1 MKKIKINEDL
11 IRILISAILLITSI
25 FLKNFKTAYLIV
37 IVVSY
42 VFVSKEVYENALK
55 NIKNKEIFDENLL
68 MIIATLGAFYIK
80 EYPEAVLVMLLFSLG
95 EYLSS
100 QAVDNSKKAIIELMD
115 LRSDKT
121 RLKNGELVSTKKVK
135 LNDIIIVNPGEKIPL
150 DGIIINGASHLDTKN
165 LTGESKPL
173 SVKKGDT
180 VLSGTINIES
190 ILEINSTST
199 YKTSTAS
206 KIIDIMEHADEKKA
220 KTEKFI
226 TKFSKIYTPIVVLL
240 SILIVVI
247 PTILGC
253 DFNTWLYRAL
263 EMLVISCP
271 CALVISVP
279 LSYFAG
285 IGRASKDGILIK
297 GSNEL
302 DNLSNIK
309 TILFDKTGTLTKGVF
324 EVTKI
329 FSVNNKDAELLKL
342 AAEAEANSNHPIALS
357 IKKAY
362 GKEIKSKI
370 TNAKEISG
378 AGISCIIGKD
388 NILVGNKKLL
398 KYNKI
403 DVEENKELGTIVYVA
418 KNKKLLGYIVI
429 SDKIKTNAKESL
441 DKLRNDGISNLI
453 MLSGDAE
460 EVVNIISKKLNLD
473 KAYGNLLPQDKVNI
487 LEEYKMKNKTAF
499 VGDGI
504 NDAPV
509 IKLADVGIAMG
520 GIGSD
525 ATIEASD
532 IVLMKDDLSRL
543 ADAIKISKITKKI
556 VMSNIIFAIMFKIIM
571 LILAILGITPIWLA
585 VFADVGV
592 TIISVLNSLRI
603 FIKKL

>member
-11 IRILISAILLITSI
+11 IRIISSIVFLVLGMIFNENIYLL
-25 FLKNFKTAYLIV
+25 
-37 IVVSY
+37 VVSY
-42 VFVSKEVYENALK
+42 VFVSKEVYFNAFK
-55 NIKNKEIFDENLL
+55 NIREGEIFDENLL
-68 MIIATLGAFYIK
+68 MIIATLGAFYIG
-80 EYPEAVLVMLLFSLG
+80 EYPEAVLVMLLFSIG
-95 EYLSS
+95 EYLSDL
-100 QAVDNSKKAIIELMD
+100 AVDNSKKAIVELMD
-115 LRSDKT
+115 LRSDKIN
-121 RLKNGELVSTKKVK
+121 LKNVGITDVSNAKIG
-135 LNDIIIVNPGEKIPL
+135 DIFVVAPGEKVAL
-150 DGIIINGASHLDTKN
+150 DGIIIKGESHLDTSS
-165 LTGESKPL
+165 LTGETMPRAVYKNSE
-173 SVKKGDT
+173 
-180 VLSGTINIES
+180 VLSGTIN
-190 ILEINSTST
+190 LEGVLEVKATKT
-199 YKTSTAS
+199 FETSTAS
-206 KIIDIMEHADEKKA
+206 KIIEILEKSEEKKT

-226 TKFSKIYTPIVVLL
+226 TRFSKVYTPIVVLL
-240 SILIVVI
+240 AILIIII
-247 PTILGC
+247 PTILGGN
-253 DFNTWLYRAL
+253 FNTWLYRAL

-279 LSYFAG
+279 LGYFSG
-285 IGRASKDGILIK
+285 IGKCSKEGILVK
-297 GSNEL
+297 GSNIL
-302 DNLSNIK
+302 DDLVNID
-309 TILFDKTGTLTKGVF
+309 TIIFDKTGTITEGVF

-441 DKLRNDGISNLI
+441 DKLRNDGISNLV

-499 VGDGI
+499 VNDGI

-509 IKLADVGIAMG
+509 IKCADVGIAMG

-556 VMSNIIFAIMFKIIM
+556 VMSNIIFAIMFKVIM

>member
-1 MKKIKINEDL
+1 MKKIKFNEDL
-11 IRILISAILLITSI
+11 IRILISAILLIISI

-55 NIKNKEIFDENLL
+55 NIKKKEIFDENLL

-95 EYLSS
+95 EYLSN

-329 FSVNNKDAELLKL
+329 NGNINEVLKI
-342 AAEAEANSNHPIALS
+342 AANAEAHSNHPIGKS
-357 IKKAY
+357 IVSAY
-362 GKEIKSKI
+362 NKTLDMKITDYKEI
-370 TNAKEISG
+370 AG
-378 AGISCIIGKD
+378 LGISCKL
-388 NILVGNKKLL
+388 NKEKVLVG
-398 KYNKI
+398 KI
-403 DVEENKELGTIVYVA
+403 DLLLENNIDVDKIDSVGTVIYVA
-418 KNKKLLGYIVI
+418 KNNECIGSIII
-429 SDKIKTNAKESL
+429 SDKIKDNAKETL
-441 DKLRNDGISNLI
+441 EDLRRELVENLVV
-453 MLSGDAE
+453 LSGDKD
-460 EVVNIISKKLNLD
+460 EVVEDLAKTLNLD
-473 KAYGNLLPQDKVNI
+473 AYHAELLPEDKI
-487 LEEYKMKNKTAF
+487 KLLEEYQIFGNVAF

-509 IKLADVGIAMG
+509 IKLSDIGIAMG
-520 GIGSD
+520 KIGSD
-525 ATIEASD
+525 ATVDASD
-532 IVLMKDDLSRL
+532 IVLMNDDLSSITK
-543 ADAIKISKITKKI
+543 AIRISKLTKRVI
-556 VMSNIIFAIMFKIIM
+556 LSNIIFAISFKLLM
-571 LILAILGITPIWLA
+571 LVLAIIGITPIYLA

-592 TIISVLNSLRI
+592 TLLSVLNSLRI
-603 FIKKL
+603 FKKGL

>member
-11 IRILISAILLITSI
+11 IRIIISTVLLVLGMI
-25 FLKNFKTAYLIV
+25 FNENIYLLV
-37 IVVSY
+37 ISY
-42 VFVSKEVYENALK
+42 VFVSKEVYFNAFK
-55 NIKNKEIFDENLL
+55 NIKEGKIFDENFL
-68 MIIATLGAFYIK
+68 MIIATLGAFYIG
-80 EYPEAVLVMLLFSLG
+80 EYPEAVLVMLLFSIG
-95 EYLSS
+95 EYLSDL
-100 QAVDNSKKAIIELMD
+100 AVDNSKKAIVELMD
-115 LRSDKT
+115 LRSDKIN
-121 RLKNGELVSTKKVK
+121 LK
-135 LNDIIIVNPGEKIPL
+135 DIGVTDVNNANIGDVFVVAPGEKVAL
-150 DGIIINGASHLDTKN
+150 DGIIIKGESHLDTSS
-165 LTGESKPL
+165 LTGETMPRAVYKNSE
-173 SVKKGDT
+173 
-180 VLSGTINIES
+180 VLSGTIN
-190 ILEINSTST
+190 LEGVLEVKATKT
-199 YKTSTAS
+199 FETSTAS
-206 KIIDIMEHADEKKA
+206 RIIEILEKSEEKKT

-226 TKFSKIYTPIVVLL
+226 TRFSKVYTPIVVLL
-240 SILIVVI
+240 AILIIII
-247 PTILGC
+247 PTILGGN
-253 DFNTWLYRAL
+253 FNTWLYRAL

-279 LSYFAG
+279 LGYFSG
-285 IGRASKDGILIK
+285 IGKCSKEGILVK
-297 GSNEL
+297 GSNIL
-302 DNLSNIK
+302 DDLVNID
-309 TILFDKTGTLTKGVF
+309 TIIFDKTGTITEGVF

-329 FSVNNKDAELLKL
+329 FSVNNKDVELLKL

-378 AGISCIIGKD
+378 AGISCIIGQD

-441 DKLRNDGISNLI
+441 DKLRSDGISNLV

-509 IKLADVGIAMG
+509 IKCADVGIAMG

-532 IVLMKDDLSRL
+532 IVLMKDDLSNL

-556 VMSNIIFAIMFKIIM
+556 VLSNIIFAIMFKIIM
-571 LILAILGITPIWLA
+571 LVLAILGITPIWLA

-592 TIISVLNSLRI
+592 TIISVFNSLRI
-603 FIKKL
+603 FIKRI

>member
-1 MKKIKINEDL
+1 MKKINEDL
-11 IRILISAILLITSI
+11 IRIIISIVLLVLGMI
-25 FLKNFKTAYLIV
+25 FNENIYLLV
-37 IVVSY
+37 ISY
-42 VFVSKEVYENALK
+42 VFVSKKVYFKAFK
-55 NIKNKEIFDENLL
+55 NIRSGEIFDENFL
-68 MIIATLGAFYIK
+68 MIIATLGAFYIG
-80 EYPEAVLVMLLFSLG
+80 EYPEAVLVMLLFSIG
-95 EYLSS
+95 EYLSDL
-100 QAVDNSKKAIIELMD
+100 AVDNSKKAIVELMD
-115 LRSDKT
+115 LRSDKIN
-121 RLKNGELVSTKKVK
+121 LKNIGVTDVSNAKVG
-135 LNDIIIVNPGEKIPL
+135 DVFVVAPGEKVAL
-150 DGIIINGASHLDTKN
+150 DGIIIKGESHLDTSS
-165 LTGESKPL
+165 LTGETMPRAVYKNSE
-173 SVKKGDT
+173 
-180 VLSGTINIES
+180 VLSGTIN
-190 ILEINSTST
+190 LEGVLEVKATKT
-199 YKTSTAS
+199 FETSTAS
-206 KIIDIMEHADEKKA
+206 KIIEILEKSEEKKT

-226 TKFSKIYTPIVVLL
+226 TRFSKVYTPIVVLL
-240 SILIVVI
+240 AILIIII
-247 PTILGC
+247 PTILGGN
-253 DFNTWLYRAL
+253 FNTWLYRAL

-279 LSYFAG
+279 LGYFSG
-285 IGRASKDGILIK
+285 IGKCSKEGILVK
-297 GSNEL
+297 GSNIL
-302 DNLSNIK
+302 DDLVNID
-309 TILFDKTGTLTKGVF
+309 TIIFDKTGTITEGVF

-329 FSVNNKDAELLKL
+329 YSVNNKDTELLKL
-342 AAEAEANSNHPIALS
+342 AAEAEVNSNHPIALS

-378 AGISCIIGKD
+378 AGISCIIGED

-441 DKLRNDGISNLI
+441 DKLRNDGISNLV

-509 IKLADVGIAMG
+509 IKCADVGIAMG

-556 VMSNIIFAIMFKIIM
+556 VMSNIIFAIMFKVIM

>member
-1 MKKIKINEDL
+1 MKKINEDL
-11 IRILISAILLITSI
+11 IRIIISIVLLVLGMI
-25 FLKNFKTAYLIV
+25 FNENIYLLV
-37 IVVSY
+37 ISY
-42 VFVSKEVYENALK
+42 VFISKEVYFNAFK
-55 NIKNKEIFDENLL
+55 NIREGKIFDENFL
-68 MIIATLGAFYIK
+68 MIIATLGAFYIG
-80 EYPEAVLVMLLFSLG
+80 EYPEAVLVMLLFSIG
-95 EYLSS
+95 EYLSDL
-100 QAVDNSKKAIIELMD
+100 AVDNSKKAIVELMD
-115 LRSDKT
+115 LRSDKIN
-121 RLKNGELVSTKKVK
+121 LKNVGITDVSNAKIG
-135 LNDIIIVNPGEKIPL
+135 DIFVVAPGEKVGL
-150 DGIIINGASHLDTKN
+150 DGIVIKGESHLDTSS
-165 LTGESKPL
+165 LTGEAVPRAVYKNS
-173 SVKKGDT
+173 D
-180 VLSGTINIES
+180 VLSGTIN
-190 ILEINSTST
+190 LEGVLEVKATKT
-199 YKTSTAS
+199 FETSTAS
-206 KIIDIMEHADEKKA
+206 KIIEILEKSEEKKT

-226 TKFSKIYTPIVVLL
+226 TKFSKVYTPIVVLL
-240 SILIVVI
+240 AVFIVII
-247 PTILGC
+247 PTILGGN
-253 DFNTWLYRAL
+253 FNTWLYRAL

-279 LSYFAG
+279 LGYFSG
-285 IGRASKDGILIK
+285 IGKCSKEGILIK
-297 GSNEL
+297 GSNIL
-302 DNLSNIK
+302 DDLVNID
-309 TILFDKTGTLTKGVF
+309 TIIFDKTGTITEGVF

-329 FSVNNKDAELLKL
+329 VSKNKKDDELLML
-342 AAEAEANSNHPIALS
+342 AAAAEANSNHPIALS

-378 AGISCIIGKD
+378 AGISCTIDKD
-388 NILVGNKKLL
+388 NVLVGNKKLL

-487 LEEYKMKNKTAF
+487 LEEYKKYNKTAF

-532 IVLMKDDLSRL
+532 IVLMKDDLSNL

-556 VMSNIIFAIMFKIIM
+556 VLSNIIFAILFKIIM

-592 TIISVLNSLRI
+592 TIISVFNSLRI
-603 FIKKL
+603 FIKRI

>member
-1 MKKIKINEDL
+1 MKKINEDL
-11 IRILISAILLITSI
+11 IRIIISIVLLVLGMI
-25 FLKNFKTAYLIV
+25 FNENIYLLV
-37 IVVSY
+37 ISY
-42 VFVSKEVYENALK
+42 VFISKEVYFNAFK
-55 NIKNKEIFDENLL
+55 NIREGKIFDENFL
-68 MIIATLGAFYIK
+68 MIIATLGAFYIG
-80 EYPEAVLVMLLFSLG
+80 EYPEAVLVMLLFSIG
-95 EYLSS
+95 EYLSDL
-100 QAVDNSKKAIIELMD
+100 AVDNSKKAIVELMD
-115 LRSDKT
+115 LRSDKIN
-121 RLKNGELVSTKKVK
+121 LK
-135 LNDIIIVNPGEKIPL
+135 DIGVTDVNNANIGDVFVVAPGEKVAL
-150 DGIIINGASHLDTKN
+150 DGIIIKGESHLDTSS
-165 LTGESKPL
+165 LTGETMPRAVYKNSE
-173 SVKKGDT
+173 
-180 VLSGTINIES
+180 VLSGTIN
-190 ILEINSTST
+190 LEGVLEVKATKT
-199 YKTSTAS
+199 FETSTAS
-206 KIIDIMEHADEKKA
+206 RIIEILEKSEEKKT

-226 TKFSKIYTPIVVLL
+226 TRFSKVYTPIVVLL
-240 SILIVVI
+240 AILIIII
-247 PTILGC
+247 PTILGGN
-253 DFNTWLYRAL
+253 FNTWLYRAL

-279 LSYFAG
+279 LGYFSG
-285 IGRASKDGILIK
+285 IGKCSKEGILVK
-297 GSNEL
+297 GSNIL
-302 DNLSNIK
+302 DDLVNID
-309 TILFDKTGTLTKGVF
+309 TIIFDKTGTITEGVF

-362 GKEIKSKI
+362 GKEIESKI

-378 AGISCIIGKD
+378 AGISCIIGED

-441 DKLRNDGISNLI
+441 DKLRSDGISNLV

-509 IKLADVGIAMG
+509 IKCADVGIAMG

-532 IVLMKDDLSRL
+532 IVLMKDDLSNL
-543 ADAIKISKITKKI
+543 DDAIKISKITKKI
-556 VMSNIIFAIMFKIIM
+556 VLSNIIFAIMFKIIM
-571 LILAILGITPIWLA
+571 LVLAILGITPIWLA

-603 FIKKL
+603 FIKRI

>member
-1 MKKIKINEDL
+1 MKKINEDL
-11 IRILISAILLITSI
+11 IRIIISIVLLALGMI
-25 FLKNFKTAYLIV
+25 FNENIYLLV
-37 IVVSY
+37 ISY
-42 VFVSKEVYENALK
+42 VFISKEVYFNAFK
-55 NIKNKEIFDENLL
+55 NIREGKIFDENFL
-68 MIIATLGAFYIK
+68 MIIATLGAFYIG
-80 EYPEAVLVMLLFSLG
+80 EYPEAVLVMLLFSIG
-95 EYLSS
+95 EYLSDL
-100 QAVDNSKKAIIELMD
+100 AVDNSKKAIVELMD
-115 LRSDKT
+115 LRSDKIN
-121 RLKNGELVSTKKVK
+121 LKNVGITDVSNAKIG
-135 LNDIIIVNPGEKIPL
+135 DIFVVAPGEKVAL
-150 DGIIINGASHLDTKN
+150 DGIVIKGESHLDTSS
-165 LTGESKPL
+165 LTGEAVPRAVYKNS
-173 SVKKGDT
+173 D
-180 VLSGTINIES
+180 VLSGTIN
-190 ILEINSTST
+190 LEGVLEVKATKT
-199 YKTSTAS
+199 FETSTAS
-206 KIIDIMEHADEKKA
+206 KIIEILEKSEEKKT

-226 TKFSKIYTPIVVLL
+226 TKFSKVYTPIVVLL
-240 SILIVVI
+240 AVFIVI
-247 PTILGC
+247 ISTILGGN
-253 DFNTWLYRAL
+253 FNTWLYRAL

-279 LSYFAG
+279 LGYFSG
-285 IGRASKDGILIK
+285 IGKCSKEGILVK
-297 GSNEL
+297 GSNIL
-302 DNLSNIK
+302 DDLVNVN
-309 TILFDKTGTLTKGVF
+309 TIIFDKTGTITEGVF

-329 FSVNNKDAELLKL
+329 VSKNKKDDELLIL
-342 AAEAEANSNHPIALS
+342 AAAAESNSNHPIATS

-370 TNAKEISG
+370 TNVKEISG
-378 AGISCIIGKD
+378 AGISCIIGED

-441 DKLRNDGISNLI
+441 DKLRNDGISNLV
-453 MLSGDAE
+453 MLSGDDE
-460 EVVNIISKKLNLD
+460 EVVKVISKKLNLD

-487 LEEYKMKNKTAF
+487 LEEYKKYNKTAF

-509 IKLADVGIAMG
+509 IKCADVGIAMG

-532 IVLMKDDLSRL
+532 IVLMKDDLSNL

-556 VMSNIIFAIMFKIIM
+556 VLSNIIFAIMFKIIM
-571 LILAILGITPIWLA
+571 LVLAILGITPIWLA

>member
-1 MKKIKINEDL
+1 MKKINEDL
-11 IRILISAILLITSI
+11 IRIIISIVLLALGMI
-25 FLKNFKTAYLIV
+25 FNENIYLLV
-37 IVVSY
+37 ISY
-42 VFVSKEVYENALK
+42 VFISKEVYFNAFK
-55 NIKNKEIFDENLL
+55 NIREGKIFDENFL
-68 MIIATLGAFYIK
+68 MIIATLGAFYIG
-80 EYPEAVLVMLLFSLG
+80 EYPEAVLVMLLFSIG
-95 EYLSS
+95 EYLSDL
-100 QAVDNSKKAIIELMD
+100 AVDNSKKAIVELMD
-115 LRSDKT
+115 LRSDKIN
-121 RLKNGELVSTKKVK
+121 LKDSGVTDVNNANIG
-135 LNDIIIVNPGEKIPL
+135 DIFVVAPGEKVAL
-150 DGIIINGASHLDTKN
+150 DGIIIKGESHLDTSS
-165 LTGESKPL
+165 LTGETMPRAVYKNSE
-173 SVKKGDT
+173 
-180 VLSGTINIES
+180 VLSGTIN
-190 ILEINSTST
+190 LEGVLEVKATKT
-199 YKTSTAS
+199 FETSTAS
-206 KIIDIMEHADEKKA
+206 KIIEILEKSEEKKT

-226 TKFSKIYTPIVVLL
+226 TRFSKVYTPIVVLL
-240 SILIVVI
+240 AILIIII
-247 PTILGC
+247 PTILGGN
-253 DFNTWLYRAL
+253 FNTWLYRAL

-279 LSYFAG
+279 LGYFSG
-285 IGRASKDGILIK
+285 IGKCSKEGILVK
-297 GSNEL
+297 GSNIL
-302 DNLSNIK
+302 DDLVNID
-309 TILFDKTGTLTKGVF
+309 TIIFDKTGTITEGVF

-329 FSVNNKDAELLKL
+329 YSVNNKDTELLKL
-342 AAEAEANSNHPIALS
+342 AAEAEVNSNHPIALS

-378 AGISCIIGKD
+378 AGISCIIGED

-441 DKLRNDGISNLI
+441 DKLRSDGISNLV

-473 KAYGNLLPQDKVNI
+473 KAYGNLLPQDKVKI

-509 IKLADVGIAMG
+509 IKCADVGIAMG

-532 IVLMKDDLSRL
+532 IVLMKDDLSNL

-556 VMSNIIFAIMFKIIM
+556 VLSNIIFAIMFKVIM

-592 TIISVLNSLRI
+592 TIISVFNSLRI
-603 FIKKL
+603 FIKRI

>member
-1 MKKIKINEDL
+1 MKKIKFNEDL
-11 IRILISAILLITSI
+11 IRILISAVLLIISI

-42 VFVSKEVYENALK
+42 VLVSKEVYENALK
-55 NIKNKEIFDENLL
+55 NIKKKEIFDENLL

-180 VLSGTINIES
+180 VLSGTINIEG

-329 FSVNNKDAELLKL
+329 NGNINEVLKI
-342 AAEAEANSNHPIALS
+342 AANAEAHSNHPIGKS
-357 IKKAY
+357 IVSAY
-362 GKEIKSKI
+362 NKTLDMKITDYKEI
-370 TNAKEISG
+370 AG
-378 AGISCIIGKD
+378 LGISCKL
-388 NILVGNKKLL
+388 NKEKVLVG
-398 KYNKI
+398 KI
-403 DVEENKELGTIVYVA
+403 DLLLENNIDVDKIDSVGTVIYVA
-418 KNKKLLGYIVI
+418 KNNECIGSIII
-429 SDKIKTNAKESL
+429 SDKIKDNAKETL
-441 DKLRNDGISNLI
+441 EDLRGELVENLVV
-453 MLSGDAE
+453 LSGDKD
-460 EVVNIISKKLNLD
+460 EVVEDLAKTLNLD
-473 KAYGNLLPQDKVNI
+473 AYHAELLPEDKI
-487 LEEYKMKNKTAF
+487 KLLEEYQIFGQTAF

-509 IKLADVGIAMG
+509 IKLSDIGIAMG
-520 GIGSD
+520 KIGSD
-525 ATIEASD
+525 ATVDASD
-532 IVLMKDDLSRL
+532 IVLMNDDLSSITK
-543 ADAIKISKITKKI
+543 AIRISKLTKRVI
-556 VMSNIIFAIMFKIIM
+556 LSNIIFAISFKLLM
-571 LILAILGITPIWLA
+571 LVLAIIGITPIYLA

-592 TIISVLNSLRI
+592 TLLSVLNSLRI
-603 FIKKL
+603 FKKDL

>member
-1 MKKIKINEDL
+1 MKKIKINENL
-11 IRILISAILLITSI
+11 IRIIISIVFLVLGMIFNENIYLL
-25 FLKNFKTAYLIV
+25 V
-37 IVVSY
+37 ISY
-42 VFVSKEVYENALK
+42 VFISKEVYFNAFK
-55 NIKNKEIFDENLL
+55 NIREGKIFDENFL
-68 MIIATLGAFYIK
+68 MIIATLGAFYIG
-80 EYPEAVLVMLLFSLG
+80 EYPEAVLVMLLFSIG
-95 EYLSS
+95 EYLSDL
-100 QAVDNSKKAIIELMD
+100 AVDNSKKAIVELMD
-115 LRSDKT
+115 LRSDKIN
-121 RLKNGELVSTKKVK
+121 LKDNGVT
-135 LNDIIIVNPGEKIPL
+135 DVNNANVGDVFVVAPGEKVAL
-150 DGIIINGASHLDTKN
+150 DGIIIKGESHLDTSS
-165 LTGESKPL
+165 LTGETMPRAVYKNSE
-173 SVKKGDT
+173 
-180 VLSGTINIES
+180 VLSGTIN
-190 ILEINSTST
+190 LEGVLEVKATKT
-199 YKTSTAS
+199 FETSTAS
-206 KIIDIMEHADEKKA
+206 RIIEILEKSEEKKT

-226 TKFSKIYTPIVVLL
+226 TRFSKVYTPIVVLL
-240 SILIVVI
+240 AILIIII
-247 PTILGC
+247 PTILGGN
-253 DFNTWLYRAL
+253 FNTWLYRAL

-279 LSYFAG
+279 LGYFSG
-285 IGRASKDGILIK
+285 IGKCSKEGILVK
-297 GSNEL
+297 GSNIL
-302 DNLSNIK
+302 DDLVNID
-309 TILFDKTGTLTKGVF
+309 TIIFDKTGTITEGVF

-329 FSVNNKDAELLKL
+329 YSVNNKDAELLKL
-342 AAEAEANSNHPIALS
+342 AAEAETNSNHPIALS

-441 DKLRNDGISNLI
+441 DKLRSDGISNLV

-509 IKLADVGIAMG
+509 IKCADVGIAMG

-532 IVLMKDDLSRL
+532 IVLMKDDLSNL

-556 VMSNIIFAIMFKIIM
+556 VLSNIIFAIMFKIIM
-571 LILAILGITPIWLA
+571 LVLAILGITPIWLA

>member
-1 MKKIKINEDL
+1 MKKINEDL
-11 IRILISAILLITSI
+11 IRIIISIVLLALGMI
-25 FLKNFKTAYLIV
+25 FNENIYLLV
-37 IVVSY
+37 ISY
-42 VFVSKEVYENALK
+42 VFISKEVYFNAFK
-55 NIKNKEIFDENLL
+55 NIREGKIFDENFL
-68 MIIATLGAFYIK
+68 MIIATLGAFYIG
-80 EYPEAVLVMLLFSLG
+80 EYPEAVLVMLLFSIG
-95 EYLSS
+95 EYLSDI
-100 QAVDNSKKAIIELMD
+100 AVDNSKKAIVELMD
-115 LRSDKT
+115 LRSDKIN
-121 RLKNGELVSTKKVK
+121 LK
-135 LNDIIIVNPGEKIPL
+135 DIGVTDVNNANVGDIFVVAPGEKVAL
-150 DGIIINGASHLDTKN
+150 DGIIIKGESHLDTSS
-165 LTGESKPL
+165 LTGETMPRAVYKNSE
-173 SVKKGDT
+173 
-180 VLSGTINIES
+180 VLSGTIN
-190 ILEINSTST
+190 LEGVLEVKATKT
-199 YKTSTAS
+199 FETSTAS
-206 KIIDIMEHADEKKA
+206 KIIEILEKSEEKKT

-226 TKFSKIYTPIVVLL
+226 TKFSKVYTPIVVLL
-240 SILIVVI
+240 AVFIVII
-247 PTILGC
+247 PTILGGN
-253 DFNTWLYRAL
+253 FNTWLYRAL

-279 LSYFAG
+279 LGYFSG
-285 IGRASKDGILIK
+285 IGKCSKEGILVK
-297 GSNEL
+297 GSNIL
-302 DNLSNIK
+302 DDLVNID
-309 TILFDKTGTLTKGVF
+309 TIIFDKTGTITEGVF

-329 FSVNNKDAELLKL
+329 FSVNNKDVELLKL

-487 LEEYKMKNKTAF
+487 LEEYKKYNKTAF

-556 VMSNIIFAIMFKIIM
+556 VMSNIIFAIMFKVIM

-592 TIISVLNSLRI
+592 TIISVLNSLKI

>member
-1 MKKIKINEDL
+1 MKKINEDL
-11 IRILISAILLITSI
+11 IRIIISIVFLALGMIFNENIYLL
-25 FLKNFKTAYLIV
+25 V
-37 IVVSY
+37 ISY
-42 VFVSKEVYENALK
+42 VFVSKEVYFNAFK
-55 NIKNKEIFDENLL
+55 NIRERKIFDENLL
-68 MIIATLGAFYIK
+68 MIIATLGAFYIG
-80 EYPEAVLVMLLFSLG
+80 EYPEAVLVMLLFSIG
-95 EYLSS
+95 EYLSDL
-100 QAVDNSKKAIIELMD
+100 AVDNSKKAIVELMD
-115 LRSDKT
+115 LRSDKIN
-121 RLKNGELVSTKKVK
+121 LK
-135 LNDIIIVNPGEKIPL
+135 DIGVTDVNNANVGDIFVVAPGEKVAL
-150 DGIIINGASHLDTKN
+150 DGIIIKGESHLDTSS
-165 LTGESKPL
+165 LTGETMPRAVYKNSE
-173 SVKKGDT
+173 
-180 VLSGTINIES
+180 VLSGTIN
-190 ILEINSTST
+190 LEGVLEVKATKT
-199 YKTSTAS
+199 FETSTAS
-206 KIIDIMEHADEKKA
+206 KIIEILEKSEEKKT

-226 TKFSKIYTPIVVLL
+226 TRFSKVYTPIVVLL
-240 SILIVVI
+240 AILIIII
-247 PTILGC
+247 PTILGGN
-253 DFNTWLYRAL
+253 FNTWLYRAL

-279 LSYFAG
+279 LGYFSG
-285 IGRASKDGILIK
+285 IGKCSKEGILVK
-297 GSNEL
+297 GSNIL
-302 DNLSNIK
+302 DDLVNID
-309 TILFDKTGTLTKGVF
+309 TIIFDKTGTITEGVF

-329 FSVNNKDAELLKL
+329 YSVNNKDAELLKL
-342 AAEAEANSNHPIALS
+342 AAEAETNSNHPIALS

-378 AGISCIIGKD
+378 AGISCIIGED

-441 DKLRNDGISNLI
+441 DKLRSDGISNLV

-509 IKLADVGIAMG
+509 IKCADVGIAMG

-532 IVLMKDDLSRL
+532 IVLMKDDLSNL

-556 VMSNIIFAIMFKIIM
+556 VLSNSIFAIMFKIIM
-571 LILAILGITPIWLA
+571 LVLAILGITPIWLA

-592 TIISVLNSLRI
+592 TIISVFNSLRI

>member
-1 MKKIKINEDL
+1 MKKIKFNEDL
-11 IRILISAILLITSI
+11 IRILISAVLLIISI
-25 FLKNFKTAYLIV
+25 FLKSFKTVYLIV

-55 NIKNKEIFDENLL
+55 NIKKKEIFDENLL

-100 QAVDNSKKAIIELMD
+100 QAVDNSKKAIIDLMD
-115 LRSDKT
+115 LRSDKA

-180 VLSGTINIES
+180 VLSGTINIEG

-329 FSVNNKDAELLKL
+329 NGNINEVLKI
-342 AAEAEANSNHPIALS
+342 AANAEAHSNHPIGKS
-357 IKKAY
+357 IVSAY
-362 GKEIKSKI
+362 NKTLDMKITDYKEI
-370 TNAKEISG
+370 AG
-378 AGISCIIGKD
+378 LGISCKL
-388 NILVGNKKLL
+388 NKEKVLVG
-398 KYNKI
+398 KI
-403 DVEENKELGTIVYVA
+403 DLLLENNIDVDKIDSVGTVIYVA
-418 KNKKLLGYIVI
+418 KNNECIGSIII
-429 SDKIKTNAKESL
+429 SDKIKDNAKETL
-441 DKLRNDGISNLI
+441 EDLRGELVENLVV
-453 MLSGDAE
+453 LSGDKD
-460 EVVNIISKKLNLD
+460 EVVEDLAKTLNLD
-473 KAYGNLLPQDKVNI
+473 AYHAELLPEDKI
-487 LEEYKMKNKTAF
+487 KLLEEYQIFGQTAF

-509 IKLADVGIAMG
+509 IKLSDIGIAMG
-520 GIGSD
+520 KIGSD
-525 ATIEASD
+525 ATVDASD
-532 IVLMKDDLSRL
+532 IVLMNDDLSSITK
-543 ADAIKISKITKKI
+543 AIRISKLTKRVI
-556 VMSNIIFAIMFKIIM
+556 LSNIIFAISFKLLM
-571 LILAILGITPIWLA
+571 LVLAIIGITPIYLA

-592 TIISVLNSLRI
+592 TLLSVLNSLRI
-603 FIKKL
+603 FKKDL

>member
-11 IRILISAILLITSI
+11 IRIIISIVFLVLGMIFNENIYLL
-25 FLKNFKTAYLIV
+25 V
-37 IVVSY
+37 ISY
-42 VFVSKEVYENALK
+42 VFISKEVYFNAFK
-55 NIKNKEIFDENLL
+55 NIREGKIFDENFL
-68 MIIATLGAFYIK
+68 MIIATLGAFYIG
-80 EYPEAVLVMLLFSLG
+80 EYPEAVLVMLLFSIG
-95 EYLSS
+95 EYLSDL
-100 QAVDNSKKAIIELMD
+100 AVDNSKKAIVELMD
-115 LRSDKT
+115 LRSDKIN
-121 RLKNGELVSTKKVK
+121 LK
-135 LNDIIIVNPGEKIPL
+135 DIGVTDVNNANVGDIFVVAPGEKVAL
-150 DGIIINGASHLDTKN
+150 DGIIIKGESHLDTSS
-165 LTGESKPL
+165 LTGETVPRAVYKNSA
-173 SVKKGDT
+173 
-180 VLSGTINIES
+180 VLSGTIN
-190 ILEINSTST
+190 LEGVLEVKATKT
-199 YKTSTAS
+199 FETSTAS
-206 KIIDIMEHADEKKA
+206 KIIEILEKSEEKKT

-226 TKFSKIYTPIVVLL
+226 TRFSKVYTPIVVLL
-240 SILIVVI
+240 AILIIII
-247 PTILGC
+247 PTILGGN
-253 DFNTWLYRAL
+253 FNTWLYRAL

-279 LSYFAG
+279 LGYFSG
-285 IGRASKDGILIK
+285 IGKCSKEGILVK
-297 GSNEL
+297 GSNIL
-302 DNLSNIK
+302 DDLVNID
-309 TILFDKTGTLTKGVF
+309 TIIFDKTGTITEGVF

-329 FSVNNKDAELLKL
+329 YSVNNKDVELLKL
-342 AAEAEANSNHPIALS
+342 AAAAEANSNHPIALS

-398 KYNKI
+398 KYNNI

-509 IKLADVGIAMG
+509 IKCADVGIAMG

-532 IVLMKDDLSRL
+532 IVLMKDDLSNL
-543 ADAIKISKITKKI
+543 ADAIKISKITKKT
-556 VMSNIIFAIMFKIIM
+556 VLSNIIFAIMFKIIM
-571 LILAILGITPIWLA
+571 LVLAILGITPIWLA

>member
-11 IRILISAILLITSI
+11 IRIIISIVFLVLGMIFNENIYLL
-25 FLKNFKTAYLIV
+25 V
-37 IVVSY
+37 ISY
-42 VFVSKEVYENALK
+42 VFISKEVYFNAFK
-55 NIKNKEIFDENLL
+55 NIREGKIFDENFL
-68 MIIATLGAFYIK
+68 MIIATLGAFYIG
-80 EYPEAVLVMLLFSLG
+80 EYPEAVLVMLLFSIG
-95 EYLSS
+95 EYLSDL
-100 QAVDNSKKAIIELMD
+100 AVDNSKKAIVELMD
-115 LRSDKT
+115 LRSDKIN
-121 RLKNGELVSTKKVK
+121 LK
-135 LNDIIIVNPGEKIPL
+135 DIGVTDVNNANVGDIFVVAPGEKVAL
-150 DGIIINGASHLDTKN
+150 DGIIIKGESHLDTSS
-165 LTGESKPL
+165 LTGETVPRAVYKNSA
-173 SVKKGDT
+173 
-180 VLSGTINIES
+180 VLSGTIN
-190 ILEINSTST
+190 LEGVLEVKATKT
-199 YKTSTAS
+199 FETSTAS
-206 KIIDIMEHADEKKA
+206 KIIEILEKSEEKKT

-226 TKFSKIYTPIVVLL
+226 TRFSKVYTPIVVLL
-240 SILIVVI
+240 AILIIII
-247 PTILGC
+247 PTILGGN
-253 DFNTWLYRAL
+253 FNTWLYRAL

-279 LSYFAG
+279 LGYFSG
-285 IGRASKDGILIK
+285 IGKCSKEGILVK
-297 GSNEL
+297 GSNIL
-302 DNLSNIK
+302 DDLVNID
-309 TILFDKTGTLTKGVF
+309 TIIFDKTGTITEGVF

-329 FSVNNKDAELLKL
+329 FSVNNKDVELLKL

-398 KYNKI
+398 KYNNI

-429 SDKIKTNAKESL
+429 SDKIKTNAKENL

-509 IKLADVGIAMG
+509 IKCADVGIAMG

-532 IVLMKDDLSRL
+532 IVLMKDDLSNL
-543 ADAIKISKITKKI
+543 ADAIKISKITKKT
-556 VMSNIIFAIMFKIIM
+556 VLSNIIFAIMFKIIM
-571 LILAILGITPIWLA
+571 LVLAILGITPIWLA

-592 TIISVLNSLRI
+592 TIISVFNSLRI
-603 FIKKL
+603 FIKRI

>member
-11 IRILISAILLITSI
+11 IRIISSIVFLVLGMIFNENIYLL
-25 FLKNFKTAYLIV
+25 
-37 IVVSY
+37 VVSY
-42 VFVSKEVYENALK
+42 VFVSEEVYFNAFK
-55 NIKNKEIFDENLL
+55 NIREGEIFDENLL
-68 MIIATLGAFYIK
+68 MIIATLGAFYIG
-80 EYPEAVLVMLLFSLG
+80 EYPEAVLVMLLFSIG
-95 EYLSS
+95 EYLSDL
-100 QAVDNSKKAIIELMD
+100 AVDNSKKAIVELMD
-115 LRSDKT
+115 LRSDKIN
-121 RLKNGELVSTKKVK
+121 LKNVGITDVSNAKIG
-135 LNDIIIVNPGEKIPL
+135 DIFVVAPGEKVAL
-150 DGIIINGASHLDTKN
+150 DGIIIKGESHLDTSS
-165 LTGESKPL
+165 LTGETMPRAVYKNSE
-173 SVKKGDT
+173 
-180 VLSGTINIES
+180 VLSGTIN
-190 ILEINSTST
+190 LEGVLEVKATKT
-199 YKTSTAS
+199 FETSTAS
-206 KIIDIMEHADEKKA
+206 KIIEILEKSEEKKT

-226 TKFSKIYTPIVVLL
+226 TRFSKVYTPIVVLL
-240 SILIVVI
+240 AILIIII
-247 PTILGC
+247 PTILGGN
-253 DFNTWLYRAL
+253 FNTWLYRAL

-279 LSYFAG
+279 LGYFSG
-285 IGRASKDGILIK
+285 IGKCSKEGILVK
-297 GSNEL
+297 GSNIL
-302 DNLSNIK
+302 DDLVNID
-309 TILFDKTGTLTKGVF
+309 TIIFDKTGTITEGVF

-329 FSVNNKDAELLKL
+329 FSVNNKDVELLKL

-441 DKLRNDGISNLI
+441 DKLRNDGINNLI

-509 IKLADVGIAMG
+509 IKCADVGIAMG

-556 VMSNIIFAIMFKIIM
+556 VMSNIIFAIMFKVIM

>member
-11 IRILISAILLITSI
+11 IRIIISIVLLVLGMI
-25 FLKNFKTAYLIV
+25 FNENIYLLV
-37 IVVSY
+37 ISY
-42 VFVSKEVYENALK
+42 VFISKEVYFNAFENIRGGK
-55 NIKNKEIFDENLL
+55 IFDENFL
-68 MIIATLGAFYIK
+68 MIIATLGAFYIG
-80 EYPEAVLVMLLFSLG
+80 EYPEAVLVMLLFSIG
-95 EYLSS
+95 EYLSDL
-100 QAVDNSKKAIIELMD
+100 AVDNSKKAIVELMD
-115 LRSDKT
+115 LRSDKIN
-121 RLKNGELVSTKKVK
+121 LK
-135 LNDIIIVNPGEKIPL
+135 DIGVTDVNNANVGDIFVVAPGEKVAL
-150 DGIIINGASHLDTKN
+150 DGIVIKGESHLDTSS
-165 LTGESKPL
+165 LTGEAVPRAVYKNS
-173 SVKKGDT
+173 D
-180 VLSGTINIES
+180 VLSGTIN
-190 ILEINSTST
+190 LEGVLEVKATKT
-199 YKTSTAS
+199 FETSTAS
-206 KIIDIMEHADEKKA
+206 KIIEILEKSEEKKT

-226 TKFSKIYTPIVVLL
+226 TKFSKVYTPIVVLL
-240 SILIVVI
+240 AILIMII
-247 PTILGC
+247 PTILGGN
-253 DFNTWLYRAL
+253 FNAWLYRAL

-279 LSYFAG
+279 LGYFSG
-285 IGRASKDGILIK
+285 IGKCSKEGILVK
-297 GSNEL
+297 GSNIL
-302 DNLSNIK
+302 DDLVNVN
-309 TILFDKTGTLTKGVF
+309 TIIFDKTGTITEGVF

-329 FSVNNKDAELLKL
+329 VSKNKKDDELLML
-342 AAEAEANSNHPIALS
+342 AAAAESNSNHPIATS

-370 TNAKEISG
+370 TNVKEISG
-378 AGISCIIGKD
+378 AGISCTIDKD
-388 NILVGNKKLL
+388 NVLVGNKRFLED
-398 KYNKI
+398 NKI
-403 DVEENKELGTIVYVA
+403 DIEENKELGTIVYVA
-418 KNKKLLGYIVI
+418 KNKKLLGFIVI
-429 SDKIKTNAKESL
+429 SDKIKTNAKKSL
-441 DKLRNDGISNLI
+441 DKLRSDGISNLV
-453 MLSGDAE
+453 MLSGDDE

-487 LEEYKMKNKTAF
+487 LEEYKKYNKTAF

-509 IKLADVGIAMG
+509 IKCADVGIAMG

-556 VMSNIIFAIMFKIIM
+556 VMSNIIFAIMFKVIM

>member
-1 MKKIKINEDL
+1 MKKIKFNEDL
-11 IRILISAILLITSI
+11 IRILISAVLLIISI
-25 FLKNFKTAYLIV
+25 FLKNFKTAYLTV

-42 VFVSKEVYENALK
+42 VFVSKEVYENALI
-55 NIKNKEIFDENLL
+55 NIKKKEIFDENLL

-100 QAVDNSKKAIIELMD
+100 QAVDNSKKAIIDLMD
-115 LRSDKT
+115 LRSDKA

-263 EMLVISCP
+263 EILVISCP

-329 FSVNNKDAELLKL
+329 NGNINEVLKI
-342 AAEAEANSNHPIALS
+342 AANAEAHSNHPIGKS
-357 IKKAY
+357 IVSAY
-362 GKEIKSKI
+362 NKTLDMKITDYKEI
-370 TNAKEISG
+370 AG
-378 AGISCIIGKD
+378 LGISCKL
-388 NILVGNKKLL
+388 NKEKVLVG
-398 KYNKI
+398 KI
-403 DVEENKELGTIVYVA
+403 DLLLENNIDVDKIDSVGTVIYVA
-418 KNKKLLGYIVI
+418 KNNECIGSIII
-429 SDKIKTNAKESL
+429 SDKIKDNAKETL
-441 DKLRNDGISNLI
+441 EDLRGELVENLVV
-453 MLSGDAE
+453 LSGDKD
-460 EVVNIISKKLNLD
+460 EVVEDLAKTLNLD
-473 KAYGNLLPQDKVNI
+473 AYHAELLPEDKI
-487 LEEYKMKNKTAF
+487 KLLEEYQIFGNVAF

-509 IKLADVGIAMG
+509 IKLSDIGIAMG
-520 GIGSD
+520 KIGSD
-525 ATIEASD
+525 ATIDASD
-532 IVLMKDDLSRL
+532 IVLMNDDLSSITK
-543 ADAIKISKITKKI
+543 AIRISKLTKRVI
-556 VMSNIIFAIMFKIIM
+556 LSNIIFAISFKLLM
-571 LILAILGITPIWLA
+571 LILAMIGITPIYLA

-592 TIISVLNSLRI
+592 TLLSVLNSLRI
-603 FIKKL
+603 FKKDL

>member
-1 MKKIKINEDL
+1 MKKIKINENL
-11 IRILISAILLITSI
+11 IRIVISIVFLVLGMIFNENIYLL
-25 FLKNFKTAYLIV
+25 
-37 IVVSY
+37 VVSY
-42 VFVSKEVYENALK
+42 VFISKEVYFNAFK
-55 NIKNKEIFDENLL
+55 NIREGKIFDENFL
-68 MIIATLGAFYIK
+68 MIIATLGAFYIG
-80 EYPEAVLVMLLFSLG
+80 EYPEAVLVMLLFSIG
-95 EYLSS
+95 EYLSDL
-100 QAVDNSKKAIIELMD
+100 AVDNSKKAIVELMD
-115 LRSDKT
+115 LRSDKIN
-121 RLKNGELVSTKKVK
+121 LKDIGVTDVNNAKVG
-135 LNDIIIVNPGEKIPL
+135 DIFVVTPGEKIAL
-150 DGIIINGASHLDTKN
+150 DGIIIKGESHLDTSS
-165 LTGESKPL
+165 LTGETVPRAVYKNSE
-173 SVKKGDT
+173 
-180 VLSGTINIES
+180 VLSGTIN
-190 ILEINSTST
+190 LEGVLEVKATKT
-199 YKTSTAS
+199 FETSTAS
-206 KIIDIMEHADEKKA
+206 RIIEILEKSEEKKT

-226 TKFSKIYTPIVVLL
+226 TRFSKVYTPIVVLL
-240 SILIVVI
+240 AILIVII
-247 PTILGC
+247 PTILGGN
-253 DFNTWLYRAL
+253 FNTWLYRAL

-279 LSYFAG
+279 LGYFSG
-285 IGRASKDGILIK
+285 IGKCSKEGILVK
-297 GSNEL
+297 GSNIL
-302 DNLSNIK
+302 DDLVNID
-309 TILFDKTGTLTKGVF
+309 TIIFDKTGTITEGVF

-329 FSVNNKDAELLKL
+329 FSVNKKDDELLKL

-370 TNAKEISG
+370 TNIKEISG

-441 DKLRNDGISNLI
+441 DKLRNDGINNLI

-487 LEEYKMKNKTAF
+487 LEEYKMVNKTAF

-532 IVLMKDDLSRL
+532 IVLMKDDLSKL

-556 VMSNIIFAIMFKIIM
+556 VLSNIIFAIMFKIIM
-571 LILAILGITPIWLA
+571 LILAILGVTPIWLA

>member
-11 IRILISAILLITSI
+11 IRIIISIVLLVLGMI
-25 FLKNFKTAYLIV
+25 FNENIYLLV
-37 IVVSY
+37 ISY
-42 VFVSKEVYENALK
+42 VFISKEVYFNAFK
-55 NIKNKEIFDENLL
+55 NIREGKIFDENFL
-68 MIIATLGAFYIK
+68 MIIATLGAFYIG
-80 EYPEAVLVMLLFSLG
+80 EYPEAVLVMLLFSIG
-95 EYLSS
+95 EYLSDL
-100 QAVDNSKKAIIELMD
+100 AVDNSKKAIVELMD
-115 LRSDKT
+115 LRSDKIN
-121 RLKNGELVSTKKVK
+121 LKNVGITDVSNAKIG
-135 LNDIIIVNPGEKIPL
+135 DIFVVAPGEKVAL
-150 DGIIINGASHLDTKN
+150 DGIVIKGESHLDTSS
-165 LTGESKPL
+165 LTGEAVPRAVYKNS
-173 SVKKGDT
+173 D
-180 VLSGTINIES
+180 VLSGTIN
-190 ILEINSTST
+190 LEGVLEVKATKT
-199 YKTSTAS
+199 FETSTAS
-206 KIIDIMEHADEKKA
+206 KIIEILEKSEEKKT

-226 TKFSKIYTPIVVLL
+226 TKFSKVYTPIVVLL
-240 SILIVVI
+240 AVFIVI
-247 PTILGC
+247 ISTILGGN
-253 DFNTWLYRAL
+253 FNTWLYRAL

-279 LSYFAG
+279 LGYFSG
-285 IGRASKDGILIK
+285 IGKCSKEGILVK
-297 GSNEL
+297 GSNIL
-302 DNLSNIK
+302 DDLVNVN
-309 TILFDKTGTLTKGVF
+309 TIIFDKTGTITEGVF

-329 FSVNNKDAELLKL
+329 VSKNKKDDELLIL
-342 AAEAEANSNHPIALS
+342 AAAAESNSNHPIATS

-370 TNAKEISG
+370 TNVKEISG
-378 AGISCIIGKD
+378 AGISCIIGED

-441 DKLRNDGISNLI
+441 DKLRNDGISNLV
-453 MLSGDAE
+453 MLSGDDE
-460 EVVNIISKKLNLD
+460 EVVKVISKKLNLD

-487 LEEYKMKNKTAF
+487 LEEYKKYNKTAF

-509 IKLADVGIAMG
+509 IKCADVGIAMG

-532 IVLMKDDLSRL
+532 IVLMKDDLSNL

-556 VMSNIIFAIMFKIIM
+556 VLSNIIFAIMFKIIM
-571 LILAILGITPIWLA
+571 LVLAILGITPIWLA

>member
-11 IRILISAILLITSI
+11 IRIIISIVFLVLGMIFNENIYLL
-25 FLKNFKTAYLIV
+25 V
-37 IVVSY
+37 ISY
-42 VFVSKEVYENALK
+42 VFISKEVYFNAFK
-55 NIKNKEIFDENLL
+55 NIREGNIFDENFL
-68 MIIATLGAFYIK
+68 MIIATLGAFYIG
-80 EYPEAVLVMLLFSLG
+80 EYPEAVLVMLLFSIG
-95 EYLSS
+95 EYLSDL
-100 QAVDNSKKAIIELMD
+100 AVDNSKKAIVELMD
-115 LRSDKT
+115 LRSDKIN
-121 RLKNGELVSTKKVK
+121 LK
-135 LNDIIIVNPGEKIPL
+135 DIGVTDVNNANVGDIFVVAPGEKVAL
-150 DGIIINGASHLDTKN
+150 DGIIIKGESHLDTSS
-165 LTGESKPL
+165 LTGETMPRAVYKNSE
-173 SVKKGDT
+173 
-180 VLSGTINIES
+180 VLSGTIN
-190 ILEINSTST
+190 LEGVLEVKATKT
-199 YKTSTAS
+199 FETSTAS
-206 KIIDIMEHADEKKA
+206 KIIEILEKSEEKKT

-226 TKFSKIYTPIVVLL
+226 TRFSKVYTPIVVLL
-240 SILIVVI
+240 AILIIII
-247 PTILGC
+247 PTILGGN
-253 DFNTWLYRAL
+253 FNTWLYRAL

-279 LSYFAG
+279 LGYFSG
-285 IGRASKDGILIK
+285 IGKCSKEGILVK
-297 GSNEL
+297 GSNIL
-302 DNLSNIK
+302 DDLVNID
-309 TILFDKTGTLTKGVF
+309 TIIFDKTGTITEGVF

-329 FSVNNKDAELLKL
+329 FSVNNKDVELLKL

-453 MLSGDAE
+453 MLSGDTE

-532 IVLMKDDLSRL
+532 IVLMKDDLSNL

-556 VMSNIIFAIMFKIIM
+556 VLSNIIFAIMFKIIM
-571 LILAILGITPIWLA
+571 LVLAILGITPIWLA

-592 TIISVLNSLRI
+592 TIISVFNSLRI
-603 FIKKL
+603 FIKRI

>member
-11 IRILISAILLITSI
+11 IRIIISIVFLVLGMISNENIYLL
-25 FLKNFKTAYLIV
+25 V
-37 IVVSY
+37 ISY
-42 VFVSKEVYENALK
+42 VFISKEVYFNAFK
-55 NIKNKEIFDENLL
+55 NIREGKIFDENLL
-68 MIIATLGAFYIK
+68 MIIATLGAFYIG
-80 EYPEAVLVMLLFSLG
+80 EYPEAVLVMLLFSIG
-95 EYLSS
+95 EYLSDL
-100 QAVDNSKKAIIELMD
+100 AVDNSKKAIVELMD
-115 LRSDKT
+115 LRSDKIN
-121 RLKNGELVSTKKVK
+121 LKDIGVTDVSNANVG
-135 LNDIIIVNPGEKIPL
+135 DIFVVAPGEKVAL
-150 DGIIINGASHLDTKN
+150 DGIIIKGESHLDTSS
-165 LTGESKPL
+165 LTGETMPRAVYKNSE
-173 SVKKGDT
+173 
-180 VLSGTINIES
+180 VLSGTIN
-190 ILEINSTST
+190 LEGVLEVKATKT
-199 YKTSTAS
+199 FETSTAS
-206 KIIDIMEHADEKKA
+206 KIIEILEKSEEKKT

-226 TKFSKIYTPIVVLL
+226 TRFSKVYTPIVVLL
-240 SILIVVI
+240 AILIIII
-247 PTILGC
+247 PTILGGN
-253 DFNTWLYRAL
+253 FNTWLYRAL

-279 LSYFAG
+279 LGYFSG
-285 IGRASKDGILIK
+285 IGKCSKEGILVK
-297 GSNEL
+297 GSNIL
-302 DNLSNIK
+302 DDLVNID
-309 TILFDKTGTLTKGVF
+309 TIIFDKTGTITEGVF

-329 FSVNNKDAELLKL
+329 FSVNNKDAEILKL
-342 AAEAEANSNHPIALS
+342 AAEAEANSNHPIATS

-370 TNAKEISG
+370 TNVKEISG
-378 AGISCIIGKD
+378 AGISCTIDKD
-388 NILVGNKKLL
+388 NVLVGNKRFLED
-398 KYNKI
+398 NKI
-403 DVEENKELGTIVYVA
+403 DIEENKELGTIVYVA
-418 KNKKLLGYIVI
+418 KNKKLLGFIVI

-441 DKLRNDGISNLI
+441 DKLRSDGISNLV

-487 LEEYKMKNKTAF
+487 LEEYKKYNKTAF

-525 ATIEASD
+525 ATIESSD

-556 VMSNIIFAIMFKIIM
+556 VMSNIIFAIMFKVIM
-571 LILAILGITPIWLA
+571 LILAILGITPILLA

-603 FIKKL
+603 FIKRI

>member
-11 IRILISAILLITSI
+11 IRIIISIVFLVLGMIFNENIYLL
-25 FLKNFKTAYLIV
+25 
-37 IVVSY
+37 VVSY
-42 VFVSKEVYENALK
+42 VFVSKEVYFNAFK
-55 NIKNKEIFDENLL
+55 NIREGEIFDENLL
-68 MIIATLGAFYIK
+68 MIIATLGAFYIG
-80 EYPEAVLVMLLFSLG
+80 EYPEAVLVMLLFSIG
-95 EYLSS
+95 EYLSDL
-100 QAVDNSKKAIIELMD
+100 AVDNSKKAIVELMD
-115 LRSDKT
+115 LRSDKIN
-121 RLKNGELVSTKKVK
+121 LKNIGVTDVSNAKVG
-135 LNDIIIVNPGEKIPL
+135 DIFVVVPGEKVAL
-150 DGIIINGASHLDTKN
+150 DGIVIKGESHLDTSS
-165 LTGESKPL
+165 LTGEAMPR
-173 SVKKGDT
+173 SVYKNSE
-180 VLSGTINIES
+180 VLSGTIN
-190 ILEINSTST
+190 LEGVLEVKATKTFETSTS
-199 YKTSTAS
+199 S
-206 KIIDIMEHADEKKA
+206 KIIEILEKSEEKKT

-226 TKFSKIYTPIVVLL
+226 TKFSKVYTPIVVLL
-240 SILIVVI
+240 AIFIVII
-247 PTILGC
+247 PTILGGN
-253 DFNTWLYRAL
+253 FNTWLYRAL

-279 LSYFAG
+279 LGYFSG
-285 IGRASKDGILIK
+285 IGKCSKEGILVK
-297 GSNEL
+297 GSNIL
-302 DNLSNIK
+302 DDLVNVN
-309 TILFDKTGTLTKGVF
+309 TIIFDKTGTITEGVF

-329 FSVNNKDAELLKL
+329 VSKNKKDDELLML
-342 AAEAEANSNHPIALS
+342 AAAAEANSNHPIATS

-370 TNAKEISG
+370 TNVKEISG
-378 AGISCIIGKD
+378 AGISCTIDKD
-388 NILVGNKKLL
+388 NILVGNKRFLED
-398 KYNKI
+398 NKI
-403 DVEENKELGTIVYVA
+403 DIEENKELGTIVYVA
-418 KNKKLLGYIVI
+418 KNKKLLGFIVI

-441 DKLRNDGISNLI
+441 DKLRSDGISNLV
-453 MLSGDAE
+453 MLSGDDE
-460 EVVNIISKKLNLD
+460 EVVNVISKKLNLD
-473 KAYGNLLPQDKVNI
+473 KAYGNLLPQDKVSI
-487 LEEYKMKNKTAF
+487 LEEYKKYNKTAF

-556 VMSNIIFAIMFKIIM
+556 VMSNIIFAIMFKVIM

>member
-11 IRILISAILLITSI
+11 IRIIISIVLLVLGMI
-25 FLKNFKTAYLIV
+25 FNENIYLLV
-37 IVVSY
+37 ISY
-42 VFVSKEVYENALK
+42 VFVSKEVYFNAFK
-55 NIKNKEIFDENLL
+55 NIKEGKIFDENFL
-68 MIIATLGAFYIK
+68 MIIATLGAFYIG
-80 EYPEAVLVMLLFSLG
+80 EYPEAVLVMLLFSIG
-95 EYLSS
+95 EYLSDL
-100 QAVDNSKKAIIELMD
+100 AVDNSKKAIVELMD
-115 LRSDKT
+115 LRSDKIN
-121 RLKNGELVSTKKVK
+121 LKNIGVTDVSNAKVG
-135 LNDIIIVNPGEKIPL
+135 DIFVVSPGEKVAL
-150 DGIIINGASHLDTKN
+150 DGIVIKGESHLDTSS
-165 LTGESKPL
+165 LTGEAVPRAVYKNSE
-173 SVKKGDT
+173 
-180 VLSGTINIES
+180 VLSGTIN
-190 ILEINSTST
+190 LEGVLEVKATKT
-199 YKTSTAS
+199 FETSTAS
-206 KIIDIMEHADEKKA
+206 KIIEILEKSEEKKT

-226 TKFSKIYTPIVVLL
+226 TKFSKVYTPIVVLL
-240 SILIVVI
+240 AVFIVII
-247 PTILGC
+247 PTILGGN
-253 DFNTWLYRAL
+253 FNTWLYRAL

-279 LSYFAG
+279 LGYFSG
-285 IGRASKDGILIK
+285 IGKCSKEGILVK
-297 GSNEL
+297 GSNIL
-302 DNLSNIK
+302 DDLVNID
-309 TILFDKTGTLTKGVF
+309 TIIFDKTGTITEGVF

-329 FSVNNKDAELLKL
+329 FSVNNKDVELLKL

-441 DKLRNDGISNLI
+441 DKLRNDGISNLV

-509 IKLADVGIAMG
+509 IKCADVGIAMG

-532 IVLMKDDLSRL
+532 IVLMKDDLSNL

-556 VMSNIIFAIMFKIIM
+556 VLSNIIFAIMFKIIM
-571 LILAILGITPIWLA
+571 LVLAILGITPIWLA

-592 TIISVLNSLRI
+592 TIISVFNSLRI
-603 FIKKL
+603 FIKRI

>member
-11 IRILISAILLITSI
+11 IRIISSIVFLVLGMIFNENIYLL
-25 FLKNFKTAYLIV
+25 
-37 IVVSY
+37 VVSY
-42 VFVSKEVYENALK
+42 VFVSKEVYFNAFK
-55 NIKNKEIFDENLL
+55 NIREGEIFDENLL
-68 MIIATLGAFYIK
+68 MIIATLGAFYIG
-80 EYPEAVLVMLLFSLG
+80 EYPEAVLVMLLFSIG
-95 EYLSS
+95 EYLSDL
-100 QAVDNSKKAIIELMD
+100 AVDNSKKAIVELMD
-115 LRSDKT
+115 LRSDKIN
-121 RLKNGELVSTKKVK
+121 LKNVGITDVSNAKIG
-135 LNDIIIVNPGEKIPL
+135 DIFVVAPGEKVAL
-150 DGIIINGASHLDTKN
+150 DGIIIKGESHLDTSS
-165 LTGESKPL
+165 LTGETMPRAVYKNSE
-173 SVKKGDT
+173 
-180 VLSGTINIES
+180 VLSGTIN
-190 ILEINSTST
+190 LEGVLEVKATKT
-199 YKTSTAS
+199 FETSTAS
-206 KIIDIMEHADEKKA
+206 KIIEILEKSEEKKT

-226 TKFSKIYTPIVVLL
+226 TRFSKVYTPIVVLL
-240 SILIVVI
+240 AILIIII
-247 PTILGC
+247 PTILGGN
-253 DFNTWLYRAL
+253 FNTWLYRAL

-279 LSYFAG
+279 LGYFSG
-285 IGRASKDGILIK
+285 IGKCSKEGILVK
-297 GSNEL
+297 GSNIL
-302 DNLSNIK
+302 DDLVNID
-309 TILFDKTGTLTKGVF
+309 TIIFDKTGTITEGVF

-441 DKLRNDGISNLI
+441 DKLRNDGISNLV

-504 NDAPV
+504 NDALV
-509 IKLADVGIAMG
+509 IKCADVGIAMG

-556 VMSNIIFAIMFKIIM
+556 VMSNIIFAIMFKVIM

>member
-11 IRILISAILLITSI
+11 IRIISSIVFLVLGMIFNENIYLL
-25 FLKNFKTAYLIV
+25 
-37 IVVSY
+37 VVSY
-42 VFVSKEVYENALK
+42 VFVSKEVYFNAFK
-55 NIKNKEIFDENLL
+55 NIREGEIFDENLL
-68 MIIATLGAFYIK
+68 MIIATLGAFYIG
-80 EYPEAVLVMLLFSLG
+80 EYPEAVLVMLLFSIG
-95 EYLSS
+95 EYLSDL
-100 QAVDNSKKAIIELMD
+100 AVDNSKKAIVELMD
-115 LRSDKT
+115 LRSDKIN
-121 RLKNGELVSTKKVK
+121 LK
-135 LNDIIIVNPGEKIPL
+135 DIGVTDVNNANIGDVFVVAPGEKVAL
-150 DGIIINGASHLDTKN
+150 DGIVVKGKSHLDTSS
-165 LTGESKPL
+165 LTGEAVPHAVFKNSE
-173 SVKKGDT
+173 
-180 VLSGTINIES
+180 VLSGTIN
-190 ILEINSTST
+190 LEGVLEVKATKT
-199 YKTSTAS
+199 FETSTAS
-206 KIIDIMEHADEKKA
+206 RIIEILEKSEEKKT

-226 TKFSKIYTPIVVLL
+226 TKFSKVYTPIVVLL
-240 SILIVVI
+240 AILIIII
-247 PTILGC
+247 PTILGGN
-253 DFNTWLYRAL
+253 FNTWLYRAL

-271 CALVISVP
+271 CALVISIP
-279 LSYFAG
+279 LGYFSG
-285 IGRASKDGILIK
+285 IGKCSKEGILVK
-297 GSNEL
+297 GSNIL
-302 DNLSNIK
+302 DDLVGVD
-309 TILFDKTGTLTKGVF
+309 TIIFDKTGTITEGVF

-329 FSVNNKDAELLKL
+329 YSVNNKDEELLML
-342 AAEAEANSNHPIALS
+342 AAEAEVNSNHPIALS

-441 DKLRNDGISNLI
+441 DKLRNDGINNLI

-509 IKLADVGIAMG
+509 IKCADVGIAMG

-532 IVLMKDDLSRL
+532 IVLMKDDLSNL

-556 VMSNIIFAIMFKIIM
+556 VLSNIIFAIMFKIIM
-571 LILAILGITPIWLA
+571 LVLAILGITPIWLA

-592 TIISVLNSLRI
+592 TIISVFNSLRI
-603 FIKKL
+603 FIKRI

>member
-1 MKKIKINEDL
+1 MKKINEDL
-11 IRILISAILLITSI
+11 IRIIISIILLVLGMI
-25 FLKNFKTAYLIV
+25 FNENIYLLV
-37 IVVSY
+37 ISY
-42 VFVSKEVYENALK
+42 VFISKEVYFNAFK
-55 NIKNKEIFDENLL
+55 NIREGKIFDENFL
-68 MIIATLGAFYIK
+68 MIIATLGAFYIG
-80 EYPEAVLVMLLFSLG
+80 EYPEAVLVMLLFSIG
-95 EYLSS
+95 EYLSDL
-100 QAVDNSKKAIIELMD
+100 AVDNSKKAIVELMD
-115 LRSDKT
+115 LRSDKIN
-121 RLKNGELVSTKKVK
+121 LKDSGVTDVNNANIG
-135 LNDIIIVNPGEKIPL
+135 DIFVVAPGEKVAL
-150 DGIIINGASHLDTKN
+150 DGIIIKGESHLDTSS
-165 LTGESKPL
+165 LTGETMPRAVYKNSE
-173 SVKKGDT
+173 
-180 VLSGTINIES
+180 VLSGTIN
-190 ILEINSTST
+190 LEGVLEVKATKT
-199 YKTSTAS
+199 FETSTAS
-206 KIIDIMEHADEKKA
+206 KIIEILEKSEEKKT

-226 TKFSKIYTPIVVLL
+226 TRFSKVYTPIVVLL
-240 SILIVVI
+240 AILIVII
-247 PTILGC
+247 PTILGGN
-253 DFNTWLYRAL
+253 FNTWLYRAL

-279 LSYFAG
+279 LGYFSG
-285 IGRASKDGILIK
+285 IGKCSKEGILVK
-297 GSNEL
+297 GSNIL
-302 DNLSNIK
+302 DDLVNID
-309 TILFDKTGTLTKGVF
+309 TIIFDKTGTITEGVF

-329 FSVNNKDAELLKL
+329 FSVNNKDVELLKL

-441 DKLRNDGISNLI
+441 DKLRNDGINNLI

-509 IKLADVGIAMG
+509 IKCADVGIAMG

-532 IVLMKDDLSRL
+532 IVLMKDDLSNL

-556 VMSNIIFAIMFKIIM
+556 VMFNIIFAIMFKIIM
-571 LILAILGITPIWLA
+571 LVLAILGITTIWLA

-592 TIISVLNSLRI
+592 TIISVFNSLRI
-603 FIKKL
+603 FIKRI

>member
-1 MKKIKINEDL
+1 MKKINEDL
-11 IRILISAILLITSI
+11 IRIIISIVLLVLGMI
-25 FLKNFKTAYLIV
+25 FNENIYLLV
-37 IVVSY
+37 ISY
-42 VFVSKEVYENALK
+42 VFISKEVYFNAFK
-55 NIKNKEIFDENLL
+55 NIREGKIFDENFL
-68 MIIATLGAFYIK
+68 MIIATLGAFYIG
-80 EYPEAVLVMLLFSLG
+80 EYPEAVLVMLLFSIG
-95 EYLSS
+95 EYLSDL
-100 QAVDNSKKAIIELMD
+100 AVDNSKKAIVELMD
-115 LRSDKT
+115 LRSDKIN
-121 RLKNGELVSTKKVK
+121 LKDSGVT
-135 LNDIIIVNPGEKIPL
+135 DVNNANVGDVFVVAPGEKVAL
-150 DGIIINGASHLDTKN
+150 DGIIIKGESHLDTSS
-165 LTGESKPL
+165 LTGETVPRAVYKNSE
-173 SVKKGDT
+173 
-180 VLSGTINIES
+180 VLSGTIN
-190 ILEINSTST
+190 LEGVLEVKATKT
-199 YKTSTAS
+199 FETSTAS
-206 KIIDIMEHADEKKA
+206 RIIEILEKSEEKKT

-226 TKFSKIYTPIVVLL
+226 TRFSKVYTPIVVLL
-240 SILIVVI
+240 AILIIII
-247 PTILGC
+247 PTILGGN
-253 DFNTWLYRAL
+253 FNTWLYRAL

-279 LSYFAG
+279 LGYFSG
-285 IGRASKDGILIK
+285 IGKCSKEGILVK
-297 GSNEL
+297 GSNIL
-302 DNLSNIK
+302 DDLVNID
-309 TILFDKTGTLTKGVF
+309 TIIFDKTGTITEGVF

-329 FSVNNKDAELLKL
+329 FSVNNKDTELLKL

-441 DKLRNDGISNLI
+441 DKLRNDGINNLI

-509 IKLADVGIAMG
+509 IKCADVGIAMG

-532 IVLMKDDLSRL
+532 IVLMKDDLSNL

-556 VMSNIIFAIMFKIIM
+556 VLSNIIFAIMFKIIM
-571 LILAILGITPIWLA
+571 LVLAILGITPIWLA

>member
-1 MKKIKINEDL
+1 MKKIEFNEDL
-11 IRILISAILLITSI
+11 IRIIISFVFLVLGMIFNENIYLL
-25 FLKNFKTAYLIV
+25 
-37 IVVSY
+37 VVSY
-42 VFVSKEVYENALK
+42 IFVSKEVYFNAFK
-55 NIKNKEIFDENLL
+55 NIREGEIFDENLL
-68 MIIATLGAFYIK
+68 MIIATLGAFYIG
-80 EYPEAVLVMLLFSLG
+80 EYPEAVLVMLLFSIG
-95 EYLSS
+95 EYLSDL
-100 QAVDNSKKAIIELMD
+100 AVDNSKKAIVELMD
-115 LRSDKT
+115 LRSDKIN
-121 RLKNGELVSTKKVK
+121 LKNIGVTDVNEAKVGDIFVVS
-135 LNDIIIVNPGEKIPL
+135 PGEKIAL
-150 DGIIINGASHLDTKN
+150 DGIVIKGESHLDISS
-165 LTGESKPL
+165 LTGEAVPR
-173 SVKKGDT
+173 SVYKNSE
-180 VLSGTINIES
+180 VLSGTIN
-190 ILEINSTST
+190 LEGVLEVKATKT
-199 YKTSTAS
+199 FETSTAS
-206 KIIDIMEHADEKKA
+206 RIIEILEKSEEKKT

-226 TKFSKIYTPIVVLL
+226 TRFSKVYTPVIVLL
-240 SILIVVI
+240 AILIIII
-247 PTILGC
+247 PTILGGN
-253 DFNTWLYRAL
+253 FNTWLYRAL

-279 LSYFAG
+279 LGYFSG
-285 IGRASKDGILIK
+285 IGKCSKEGILVK
-297 GSNEL
+297 GSNIL
-302 DNLSNIK
+302 DDLVNID
-309 TILFDKTGTLTKGVF
+309 TIIFDKTGTITEGVF

-329 FSVNNKDAELLKL
+329 FSVNNKDTELLKL

-378 AGISCIIGKD
+378 AGISCIIGED

-441 DKLRNDGISNLI
+441 DKLRSDGISNLV
-453 MLSGDAE
+453 MLSGDDE

-487 LEEYKMKNKTAF
+487 LEEYKKYNKTAF

-509 IKLADVGIAMG
+509 IKCADVGIAMG
-520 GIGSD
+520 RIGSD

-532 IVLMKDDLSRL
+532 IVLMKDDLSNL

-556 VMSNIIFAIMFKIIM
+556 VLSNIIFAIMFKIIM
-571 LILAILGITPIWLA
+571 LVLAILGITPIWLA

-592 TIISVLNSLRI
+592 TIISVFNSLRI
-603 FIKKL
+603 FIKRI

>member
-1 MKKIKINEDL
+1 MKKIKFNEDL
-11 IRILISAILLITSI
+11 IRIIISIVFLVLGMIFNENIYLL
-25 FLKNFKTAYLIV
+25 V
-37 IVVSY
+37 ISY
-42 VFVSKEVYENALK
+42 VFISKEVYFNAFK
-55 NIKNKEIFDENLL
+55 NIREGNIFDENFL
-68 MIIATLGAFYIK
+68 MIIATLGAFYIG
-80 EYPEAVLVMLLFSLG
+80 EYPEAVLVMLLFSIG
-95 EYLSS
+95 EYLSDL
-100 QAVDNSKKAIIELMD
+100 AVDNSKKAIVELMD
-115 LRSDKT
+115 LRSDKIN
-121 RLKNGELVSTKKVK
+121 LKNIGVTDVSNAKVG
-135 LNDIIIVNPGEKIPL
+135 DVFVVAPGEKVAL
-150 DGIIINGASHLDTKN
+150 DGIIIKGESHLDTSS
-165 LTGESKPL
+165 LTGETMPRAVYKNSE
-173 SVKKGDT
+173 
-180 VLSGTINIES
+180 VLSGTINLEGVIEVKATKTF
-190 ILEINSTST
+190 E
-199 YKTSTAS
+199 TSTAS
-206 KIIDIMEHADEKKA
+206 KIIEILEKSEEKKT

-226 TKFSKIYTPIVVLL
+226 TRFSKFYTPIVVLL
-240 SILIVVI
+240 AILIIII
-247 PTILGC
+247 PTIFGGN
-253 DFNTWLYRAL
+253 FNTWLYRAL

-279 LSYFAG
+279 LGYFSG
-285 IGRASKDGILIK
+285 IGKCSKEGILVK
-297 GSNEL
+297 GSNIL
-302 DNLSNIK
+302 DDLVNID
-309 TILFDKTGTLTKGVF
+309 TIIFDKTGTITEGVF

-370 TNAKEISG
+370 TNAREISG
-378 AGISCIIGKD
+378 AGISCIIGED

-441 DKLRNDGISNLI
+441 DKLRNDGISNLV

-509 IKLADVGIAMG
+509 IKCADVGIAMG

-532 IVLMKDDLSRL
+532 IVLMKDDLSNL

-556 VMSNIIFAIMFKIIM
+556 VLSNIIFAIMFKIIM
-571 LILAILGITPIWLA
+571 LILAVLGITPIWLA

-592 TIISVLNSLRI
+592 TIISVFNSLRI
-603 FIKKL
+603 FIKKI

>member
-11 IRILISAILLITSI
+11 IRIIISIVFLVLGMIFNENIYLL
-25 FLKNFKTAYLIV
+25 V
-37 IVVSY
+37 ISY
-42 VFVSKEVYENALK
+42 VFISKEVYFNAFENIRGGK
-55 NIKNKEIFDENLL
+55 IFDENFL
-68 MIIATLGAFYIK
+68 MIIATLGAFYIG
-80 EYPEAVLVMLLFSLG
+80 EYPEAVLVMLLFSIG
-95 EYLSS
+95 EYLSDL
-100 QAVDNSKKAIIELMD
+100 AVDNSKKAIVELMD
-115 LRSDKT
+115 LRSDKIN
-121 RLKNGELVSTKKVK
+121 LK
-135 LNDIIIVNPGEKIPL
+135 DIGVTDVNNANVGDIFVVAPGEKVAL
-150 DGIIINGASHLDTKN
+150 DGIIIKGESHLDTSS
-165 LTGESKPL
+165 LTGEAVPRAVYKNSE
-173 SVKKGDT
+173 
-180 VLSGTINIES
+180 VLSGTIN
-190 ILEINSTST
+190 LEGVLEVKATKT
-199 YKTSTAS
+199 FETSTAS
-206 KIIDIMEHADEKKA
+206 KIIEILEKSEEKKT

-226 TKFSKIYTPIVVLL
+226 TRFSKVYTPIVVLL
-240 SILIVVI
+240 AILIIII
-247 PTILGC
+247 PTILGGN
-253 DFNTWLYRAL
+253 FNTWLYRAL

-279 LSYFAG
+279 LGYFSG
-285 IGRASKDGILIK
+285 IGKCSKEGILVK
-297 GSNEL
+297 GSNIL
-302 DNLSNIK
+302 DDLVNID
-309 TILFDKTGTLTKGVF
+309 TIIFDKTGTITEGVF

-329 FSVNNKDAELLKL
+329 FSVNNKDVELLKL

-378 AGISCIIGKD
+378 AGISCIIGED

-453 MLSGDAE
+453 MLSGDTE

-509 IKLADVGIAMG
+509 IKCADVGIAMG

-532 IVLMKDDLSRL
+532 IVLMKDDLSNL

-556 VMSNIIFAIMFKIIM
+556 VLSNIIFAIMFKIIM
-571 LILAILGITPIWLA
+571 LVLAILGITPIWLA

-592 TIISVLNSLRI
+592 TIISVFNSLRI
-603 FIKKL
+603 FIKRI